1 MCALEFALAP
11 LIPDSSTAEQSTVNR
26 QVLGSNPSQGA
37 LNDVFTSVHD
47 LYCLRMALFQLNVAL
62 PDRPGSLGL
71 LASAIG
77 AAGGDIRALAVVK
90 AEDGRGYDDI
100 TVAIPGNDP
109 TDLLNVLGAIGGV
122 EVLSIN
128 PL

>member
-1 MCALEFALAP
+1 
-11 LIPDSSTAEQSTVNR
+11 
-26 QVLGSNPSQGA
+26 
-37 LNDVFTSVHD
+37 
-47 LYCLRMALFQLNVAL
+47 MALFHLNVAI

-77 AAGGDIRALAVVK
+77 AAGGDIRALVVVK
-90 AEDGRGYDDI
+90 AEDGKGFDDI

>member
-1 MCALEFALAP
+1 
-11 LIPDSSTAEQSTVNR
+11 
-26 QVLGSNPSQGA
+26 
-37 LNDVFTSVHD
+37 
-47 LYCLRMALFQLNVAL
+47 MALFQLNVAL

-77 AAGGDIRALAVVK
+77 AAGGDIRALAVVNS
-90 AEDGRGYDDI
+90 EDGRGYDDI
-100 TVAIPGNDP
+100 TVAVPGNDP

-122 EVLSIN
+122 EVLSIT